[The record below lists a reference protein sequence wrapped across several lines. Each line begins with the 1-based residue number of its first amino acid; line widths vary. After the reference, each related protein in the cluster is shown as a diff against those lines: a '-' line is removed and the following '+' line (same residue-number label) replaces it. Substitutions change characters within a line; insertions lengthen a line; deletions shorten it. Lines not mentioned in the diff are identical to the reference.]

1 MKRTLSLILFLSL
14 LLVMLFSTSA
24 LAQSDWPAGKNI
36 TMICPW
42 SAGGGSDLGVRILV
56 PFLEKE
62 LNTSITVINPTGGS
76 GWVGWEQLLAA
87 EADGLTLSLV
97 NWPTLMPGY
106 LDPSY
111 GRSYNLDNFQLLA
124 NQVSDDSVIAINKD
138 ETRYKTLPE
147 FIEYAKDNMVTFGTT
162 GNGTDDHI
170 LMNKINDALGIDLV
184 QVPSSGWADN
194 SAAIQGGHIDA
205 TAANVGEVK
214 TLLENNEIIV
224 LCVFATEPNPLLP
237 QVPTFDSFGLTD
249 KSIINASQRG
259 FATKAGIDQAVLDK
273 LIAAFE
279 AAITNEEHIQEMA
292 KLGLKV
298 DYIAPDDYKT
308 LLKSE
313 EATLLS
319 MADIM
324 GWDIKKD

>member
-1 MKRTLSLILFLSL
+1 MKKKLALTLTLVLLISIIGA
-14 LLVMLFSTSA
+14 STT

-56 PFLEKE
+56 PYLEKE
-62 LNTSITVINPTGGS
+62 LGTKITVINPTGGS

-87 EADGLTLSLV
+87 EADGLTLTLV

-111 GRSYNLDNFQLLA
+111 ERSYNLDNFQLLA

-138 ETRYKTLPE
+138 ETRYTTLPE
-147 FIEYAKDNMVTFGTT
+147 FITYARENVVTFGTT

-170 LMNKINDALGIDLV
+170 LMNKLNDALGIELL

-214 TLLENNEIIV
+214 TLLENDEIIV
-224 LCVFATEPNPLLP
+224 LCVFANEPNPLLP
-237 QVPTFDSFGLTD
+237 DVPTFDSFGLTD

-259 FATKAGIDQAVLDK
+259 FATKAGVPQTVVDRLVD
-273 LIAAFE
+273 AFN
-279 AAITNEEHIQEMA
+279 AAINNEQHIQEMA

-298 DYIAPDDYKT
+298 DYIAPEAYKS
-308 LLKSE
+308 LLVQE
-313 EATLLS
+313 EATLLG